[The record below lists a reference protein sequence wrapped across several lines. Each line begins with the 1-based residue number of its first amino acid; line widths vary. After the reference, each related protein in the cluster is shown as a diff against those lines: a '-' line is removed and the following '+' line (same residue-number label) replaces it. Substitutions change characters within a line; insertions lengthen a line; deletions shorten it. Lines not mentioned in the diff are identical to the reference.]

1 MPPVKRSPDFL
12 IKLRIRVIQFILTH
26 FKGLWYVL
34 LHTPVIKTWTARALY
49 NLLGSDADFPFLYST
64 KYPYPTVDAIEDYSY
79 YSRMLP
85 EKPRAADFQYPPVDE
100 LVEDLFIRKGKSN
113 LSQKTDRNS
122 SLLFGGWAQWFAAGF
137 LLTDPENPARSGL
150 FPTSTANLDATY
162 GNDEHTRD
170 LLRSHSGGK
179 LKSQILNGEEYPLYI
194 KDIPEIKQSPLF
206 QRFLQRAGTASMIHN
221 TNKHMVDSDS
231 LFAFGQI
238 QINATPGAVAWGIIF
253 LREHNQICDELQKR
267 YPAWDDERLY
277 HTARNICTIIL
288 TKVVLC
294 DYIGR
299 HNAHHLAME
308 LPFTPEVLRAGKW
321 SFGIARSLP
330 IEWNHLYRFHSF
342 VPDTMQFDGEE
353 ISIAT
358 GVYNPSFVVK
368 HGLNKIIDQLSRSPI
383 CPFGP
388 QNTPFFLSQVEKQTI
403 EEGRRLNLAPYND
416 YRERMGFTRAKK
428 FTDINADPIIANAL
442 HKHYKT
448 VDEVE
453 WYVGMIAEPVPA
465 NRLFP
470 LLLNRMLSSVAFS
483 VILLQP
489 WLAPSIWQNRK
500 ELLTP
505 FGSERLDATTIESL
519 LYRHVSKETHA
530 SFFLPKS

>member
-1 MPPVKRSPDFL
+1 MSLQARFRNSL
-12 IKLRIRVIQFILTH
+12 LNLRIQLIQFIFTH
-26 FKGLWYVL
+26 FKSIWHVILN
-34 LHTPVIKTWTARALY
+34 TPIIKIWAARFLY
-49 NLLGSDADFPFLYST
+49 NMLGNGADFPFLYST
-64 KYPYPTVDAIEDYSY
+64 KYSYPTVDAIEDYRY

-85 EKPRAADFQYPPVDE
+85 EKPRAADYQYPPVDE

-113 LSQKTDRNS
+113 LAQRTDRNS

-137 LLTDPENPARSGL
+137 LLTDDQNPSCSGL
-150 FPTSTANLDATY
+150 YPTSTANLDATY
-162 GNDEHTRD
+162 GNDEVTRN
-170 LLRSHSGGK
+170 LLRSHVGGK
-179 LKSQILNGEEYPLYI
+179 LKSQMINGEEYPLYI

-206 QRFLQRAGTASMIHN
+206 QRFLQRMGTVSLIN
-221 TNKHMVDSDS
+221 KTNKHTIDSDS

-238 QINATPGAVAWGIIF
+238 QINATPGTVAWGVIF
-253 LREHNQICDELQKR
+253 LREHNQICEELQKR
-267 YPAWDDERLY
+267 YPAWNDERLY
-277 HTARNICTIIL
+277 HTARNISTLIL
-288 TKVVLC
+288 TKVVLR
-294 DYIGR
+294 DYIGK
-299 HNAHHLAME
+299 HNGAHLAME
-308 LPFTPEVLRAGKW
+308 LPLTPEVLRAGKW

-330 IEWNHLYRFHSF
+330 IEWNYLYRFHSF

-358 GVYNPSFVVK
+358 GVYDPAFVVK

-403 EEGRRLNLAPYND
+403 EEGRRLNLASYND
-416 YRERMGFTRAKK
+416 YRERMGFPRAEK
-428 FTDINADPIIANAL
+428 FTDINPNPVIANAL

-453 WYVGMIAEPVPA
+453 WYVGMIAESVPA
-465 NRLFP
+465 GRLFP
-470 LLLNRMLSSVAFS
+470 PLLNRMLSSVAFS

-489 WLAPSIWQNRK
+489 WLAPSIWRHRE

-505 FGSERLDATTIESL
+505 FGGERLDATTIESL
-519 LYRHVSKETHA
+519 LHRHVAKDTHA
-530 SFFLPKS
+530 SFFLPKN